1 MLNCLPSQLNCFP
14 SQSKPQRSGSEW
26 PTAFGLHSDRDDKIS
41 VFIVNEQDQVGDLLP
56 DSSQSTKNPLKSD
69 VPNHVI
75 PMKCAVDI
83 IVIGYNRR
91 FRISIPE
98 IDNLCIAY
106 YGWTRELIHFKEH
119 GNWFSNIIVDHP
131 MSKNVATSGP
141 LKGALKLNLHP
152 LTQYI
157 VENVQ
162 FAYGHIVD
170 SYRKSEWSGFLCIDL
185 KTRSFRKLKA
195 EIKSVPIGRKR
206 SKASRLDKKY
216 LSKLTVSLYVHL
228 GSQMMT
234 FKH

>member
-1 MLNCLPSQLNCFP
+1 MKRFKLETPSQA
-14 SQSKPQRSGSEW
+14 KPQRSGPQW

-41 VFIVNEQDQVGDLLP
+41 VFIVNKQDQVGDLLS
-56 DSSQSTKNPLKSD
+56 DSSQSTKNPPKSD
-69 VPNHVI
+69 IPNHAI

-106 YGWTRELIHFKEH
+106 YGSARELIHFKDH
-119 GNWFSNIIVDHP
+119 GHWFSKIIVDHP
-131 MSKNVATSGP
+131 MSKNVAVNGP

-162 FAYGHIVD
+162 FAHGHIVK
-170 SYRKSEWSGFLCIDL
+170 SYGESEWSGFLCIDL
-185 KTRSFRKLKA
+185 KTRNFRKLKA

-206 SKASRLDKKY
+206 SKASPLDKKY

-228 GSQMMT
+228 RS
-234 FKH
+234 